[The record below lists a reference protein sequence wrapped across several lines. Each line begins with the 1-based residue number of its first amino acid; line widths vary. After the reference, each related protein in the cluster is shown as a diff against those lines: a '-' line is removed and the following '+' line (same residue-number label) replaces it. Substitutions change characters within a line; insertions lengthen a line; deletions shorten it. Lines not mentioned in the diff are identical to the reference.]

1 MLKAQNICK
10 TFQTNKIKAL
20 QDFSLE
26 IEKGEIMGLLGP
38 NGAGKTTFVKIAVG
52 VLAKDSGS
60 ISIFGYD
67 GDKDRKKISENIA
80 WIPQE
85 GVQKMLY
92 QKTGRENIIYYSWI
106 RGLTRKETNLRID
119 KIMDQ
124 MLINKK
130 VIDKPY
136 RLMSGGQKQYVN
148 IMNGLVMNAD
158 LIFCDEISVSIDPII
173 SKNIYLYLKEIVE
186 EGKTVLLTSQ
196 NIDEVEDLSNR
207 VALINE
213 GKIMTV
219 DTPRKISRNILK
231 YEIIDLIF
239 ERNVSEIPK
248 MSEFCNELETHKLF
262 LSGIQDNNKL
272 RVQCKTAKIFL
283 ADILQLLDKYSLNP
297 AIEAGK
303 ANLKMAVQLIK
314 EENEA

>member
-1 MLKAQNICK
+1 
-10 TFQTNKIKAL
+10 
-20 QDFSLE
+20 
-26 IEKGEIMGLLGP
+26 MGLLGP